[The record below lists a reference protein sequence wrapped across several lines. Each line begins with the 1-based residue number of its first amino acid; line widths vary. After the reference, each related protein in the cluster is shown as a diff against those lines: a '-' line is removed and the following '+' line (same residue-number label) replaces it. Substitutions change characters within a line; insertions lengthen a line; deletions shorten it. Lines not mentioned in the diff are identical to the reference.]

1 MYVES
6 METGGEGR
14 GWKGRGGEGRG
25 GEGRGGEGRG
35 IRVEGRGAPVKA
47 LQLQVMDTLLCEGI
61 DALVQVAKRSLW
73 TRHNTR
79 KSHDVT

>member
-1 MYVES
+1 
-6 METGGEGR
+6 ME
-14 GWKGRGGEGRG
+14 GEGRG
-25 GEGRGGEGRG
+25 GEGEGGGG
-35 IRVEGRGAPVKA
+35 GPVEA

-73 TRHNTR
+73 IRHNTR